1 MTSKKIWAG
10 SPSTISKIDGNRIY
24 KEIPAGVW
32 EPYSTMAG
40 VFMNKIQDSFDFPHK
55 IYGLEMDFIQH
66 VVRTYEHS
74 SKNVG
79 VLMNGI
85 KGAGKTVTAKTL
97 ANQSGLPVILVNA
110 NNIALLSYFDDVT
123 QPLCFFFDEF
133 EKIINHKDNEKIA
146 PLLSFVDGTSSA
158 SKHLMLFTS
167 NENNISNFFI
177 DRPGRIRYIK
187 QYGSLKAEV
196 VKEIIDDMLIHKE
209 FRKEIIDWVIFFKNL
224 TIDMLIS
231 IINEV
236 NIHKMAPK
244 QFSEF
249 FNVDN
254 EKPNYSVEVKVINT
268 VTGAERMWESNGY
281 FSNVSVNQ
289 ILEDLDDHDRSLN
302 LDSFKIRYNK
312 EKEGFFTTRTFPESN
327 YLYLDLLEQDH
338 PLYDET
344 KNQFVINAPAF
355 EDRYHLDEVLFHAD
369 DRDFTPAD
377 VEKGINRKNYQDLIL
392 ELNFKARASYSSY
405 AF

>member
-10 SPSTISKIDGNRIY
+10 NANNISKIDGNRIY
-24 KEIPAGVW
+24 KEIPAGIW
-32 EPYSTMAG
+32 EPYSSMSG
-40 VFMNKIQDSFDFPHK
+40 VFLNKVQDTFDFPHK
-55 IYGLEMDFIQH
+55 IYGLEIDFIQH
-66 VVRTYEHS
+66 VIRTYEHS

-110 NNIALLSYFDDVT
+110 NNIGLLSYFDDIT

-133 EKIINHKDNEKIA
+133 EKIINHRDNEKIA

-167 NENNISNFFI
+167 NENNISTFFI

-187 QYGSLKAEV
+187 EYGSLKAEV

-209 FRKEIIDWVIFFKNL
+209 FRKDIIDWVIFFKNL

-236 NIHKMAPK
+236 NIHKMSPK
-244 QFSEF
+244 QFSMF

-254 EKPNYSVEVKVINT
+254 EKPNYTVDVKVINT
-268 VTGAERMWESNGY
+268 RTGMERMWDSNGY
-281 FSNVSVNQ
+281 FSNVSVKD
-289 ILEDLDDHDRSLN
+289 ILEEFDDHERTLN
-302 LDSFKIRYNK
+302 IESFKIRYDE
-312 EKEGFFTTRTFPESN
+312 EKGGFFTNKTYPESN
-327 YLYLDLLEQDH
+327 YLYLDLLEEDH
-338 PLYDET
+338 PMYDET
-344 KNQFVINAPAF
+344 KHQFTINGPSF
-355 EDRYHLDEVLFHAD
+355 EDRCRATEVYFHAED
-369 DRDFTPAD
+369 KDFTPAD
-377 VEKGINRKNYQDLIL
+377 VEKGISRNNYKDLVIEL
-392 ELNFKARASYSSY
+392 EFKARPSYSSH